1 MANKVMNVRVTHTK
15 ESLAGAFIE
24 LVSVKDFEKITIADI
39 TQRAKVNRATFYA
52 HFNDKY
58 ELLDY
63 MMGDSASAAIREY
76 TAGQVKVDLDSI
88 GQLVLAVC
96 DFYDQPEMNCRS
108 SYVAFVVPQLRDKM
122 LTALKAFL
130 LDGLDNLYTEDER
143 KIMASFAAQAIH
155 EGAVQWVAGE
165 IRMDKEEVARKVALL
180 VTGGL
185 EASAREGDRAWNSQV

>member
-63 MMGDSASAAIREY
+63 MMGTPHR
-76 TAGQVKVDLDSI
+76 
-88 GQLVLAVC
+88 
-96 DFYDQPEMNCRS
+96 QPS
-108 SYVAFVVPQLRDKM
+108 
-122 LTALKAFL
+122 
-130 LDGLDNLYTEDER
+130 DNTLQG
-143 KIMASFAAQAIH
+143 K
-155 EGAVQWVAGE
+155 
-165 IRMDKEEVARKVALL
+165 
-180 VTGGL
+180 
-185 EASAREGDRAWNSQV
+185 

>member
-63 MMGDSASAAIREY
+63 MMGDSASAAIRQY
-76 TAGQVKVDLDSI
+76 TAGQVKVDPDSI

-96 DFYDQPEMNCRS
+96 DFYDQTEMSCRS
-108 SYVAFVVPQLRDKM
+108 SYVAFVLPQLRDKM
-122 LTALKAFL
+122 LIALKAYL
-130 LDGLDNLYTEDER
+130 LDRLYTADER

-165 IRMDKEEVARKVALL
+165 IRMDKEEVARKVAVL

-185 EASAREGDRAWNSQV
+185 EAYAREGDRAWNSQV